1 MMCHYK
7 QFNSFVI
14 MSLIDFEPKK
24 IIVRMPNWIGDL
36 VMATPVLTD
45 LRKKFPNAEI
55 TAMCK
60 KPIGE
65 LLEKDTEID
74 EIFCFTKPQNRFF
87 EKRKE
92 KRNIISNLRAG
103 KYDLGILLTN
113 SFSSA
118 WWFWQGKVKN
128 RLGYDG
134 NFRNILLDYPIEKNK
149 EEEHQVEFY
158 KRLLLP
164 LGIEL
169 SKTTPRLFL
178 TDEELNESKELL
190 KQQGYNFDK
199 PLIGVNPTA
208 QYGLAKCWPKEKYC
222 KVIKDLIESRDC
234 FVVCFGD
241 EKSFETVKGIASSM
255 PKNVINLAG
264 ITSLRELACL
274 IKQCTVFL
282 TNDSGPMHIADALN
296 VPVIAIFG
304 STNPQ
309 RTGPYSGGTVISS
322 NAECSPCY
330 LRKCPIDFRCM
341 QQITEGQV
349 LTAILKQIDN
359 NVKKN
364 T

>member
-1 MMCHYK
+1 
-7 QFNSFVI
+7 

-45 LRKKFPNAEI
+45 LRNKFPGAEI

-60 KPIGE
+60 KPICE
-65 LLEKDTEID
+65 LLEKDPEID

-87 EKRKE
+87 EKRIE
-92 KRNIISNLRAG
+92 KRNIISKLRTG

-134 NFRNILLDYPIEKNK
+134 NFRNFLLDYPIEKNK

-158 KRLLLP
+158 KKLLQP
-164 LGIEL
+164 LGIKT
-169 SKTTPRLFL
+169 SKTKPHLYL
-178 TDEELNESKELL
+178 TEEELNESKELL
-190 KQQGYNFDK
+190 KHHGYSFDK

-208 QYGLAKCWPKEKYC
+208 QYGSAKCWPKEKYS
-222 KVIKDLIESRDC
+222 KVVKDLVESRDC

-241 EKSFETVKGIASSM
+241 DKSFKIVKEIASFM
-255 PKNVINLAG
+255 PKNVIDLAG
-264 ITSLRELACL
+264 VTSIRELACL
-274 IKQCTVFL
+274 IKQCSVFL
-282 TNDSGPMHIADALN
+282 TNDSGPMHIADALG

-304 STNPQ
+304 STNPK
-309 RTGPYSGGTVISS
+309 RTGPYSGGTIISA
-322 NAECSPCY
+322 NTECSPCY

-341 QQITEGQV
+341 QQITEKQV
-349 LTAILKQIDN
+349 LKAILTQIDN
-359 NVKKN
+359 NAKKN
-364 T
+364 TKEDKI